1 VSLEGEIVVT
11 LDWDGQRVRDV
22 AVRSTRPLVAPRV
35 LTGKTATDAA
45 ATVPLLYSICGGAQG
60 AAAACALAAAGAA
73 GFERAS
79 ASRDTGIVVES
90 LQEGFWH
97 LLIGW
102 PNALGSDPQVT
113 PVTAARYLIA
123 TSTRK
128 SDGADLLGD
137 ADAMRSLAARLT
149 DIATRAVFGV
159 APAVWL
165 DLQDVAALAAWAAQ
179 GTTAP
184 ARMLAHML
192 STTDLHRDGAV
203 ELMPAPNR
211 DALVQVVAPAMR
223 DDPAFVRMPTWA
235 GQPVESSALARM
247 RAHPLVAALDALYG
261 HAAVTRI
268 VARMAEI
275 GVLLAVLGGAR
286 PVAPAFSRTQSVTL
300 GHGDGL
306 GAVETARGLLLH
318 RARVHDECVVEYQIV
333 APTEWN
339 FHPDGA
345 LVRGLVGTA
354 VTDPADLLRKARLD
368 VHSLDPCVACR
379 VEIGHA

>member
-1 VSLEGEIVVT
+1 MSLEGELVVT
-11 LDWDGQRVRDV
+11 LGWDGQRVRNVD
-22 AVRSTRPLVAPRV
+22 VRSTRPLVAPRV
-35 LTGKTATDAA
+35 LTGKTAVDAA

-73 GFERAS
+73 GFEGAT

-90 LQEGFWH
+90 LQEGFWY

-102 PNALGSDPQVT
+102 PNAMGSDPQVT

-137 ADAMRSLAARLT
+137 ADAMRALATRLT

-159 APAVWL
+159 APALWL
-165 DLQDVAALAAWAAQ
+165 DLPDVAALAAWSAQ
-179 GTTAP
+179 GATAP
-184 ARMLAHML
+184 ARMIAHML
-192 STTDLHRDGAV
+192 STTDLHRHGEV
-203 ELMPAPNR
+203 ELMPVPTR
-211 DALVQVVAPAMR
+211 DALLQTVAPAMR
-223 DDPAFVRMPTWA
+223 EGQAFARAPTWA
-235 GQPVESSALARM
+235 GQPVESSALTRM
-247 RAHPLVAALDALYG
+247 RAHPLVAALDAMYG

-300 GHGDGL
+300 GQGDGL

-318 RARVHDECVVEYQIV
+318 RARVHDECVVDYQIV

-345 LVRGLVGTA
+345 LARGLAGTA
-354 VTDPADLLRKARLD
+354 VTDAADLLRKARLD

>member
-1 VSLEGEIVVT
+1 MSLEGELIVK
-11 LDWDGQRVRDV
+11 LGWDGQHVHNVD
-22 AVRSTRPLVAPRV
+22 VRSTRPLVAARV
-35 LTGKTATDAA
+35 LTGKTAADAA

-73 GFERAS
+73 GFERANG
-79 ASRDTGIVVES
+79 SRDTGIVVES

-102 PNALGSDPQVT
+102 PNAMGSDPQVT

-128 SDGADLLGD
+128 SDGTDLLGD
-137 ADAMRSLAARLT
+137 ADAMRALSTRLS
-149 DIATRAVFGV
+149 DIATRAVFGI
-159 APAVWL
+159 APALWL
-165 DLQDVAALAAWAAQ
+165 DMPDVAALAAWSAR

-184 ARMLAHML
+184 ARLLAHML
-192 STTDLHRDGAV
+192 ATTALHRHGGT
-203 ELMPAPNR
+203 ELMPAPSR
-211 DALVQVVAPAMR
+211 DALLQVVVPAMR
-223 DDPAFVRMPTWA
+223 DDPAFARTPTWA
-235 GQPVESSALARM
+235 GRPVESSALTRM
-247 RAHPLVAALDALYG
+247 RKHPLVVALDAIYG
-261 HAAVTRI
+261 HAAVTRV

-275 GVLLAVLGGAR
+275 GVLLAELAGAR
-286 PVAPAFSRTQSVTL
+286 PVAPAYSRTQSVTL

-318 RARVHDECVVEYQIV
+318 RVRVHEECVVDYQIV

-345 LVRGLVGTA
+345 LVRGLTGLTS
-354 VTDPADLLRKARLD
+354 TDQADLLRRARLD
-368 VHSLDPCVACR
+368 VHTLDPCVACR

>member
-1 VSLEGEIVVT
+1 M
-11 LDWDGQRVRDV
+11 
-22 AVRSTRPLVAPRV
+22 RSTRPLVAPRV
-35 LTGKTATDAA
+35 LTGKTAVDAA

-90 LQEGFWH
+90 LQEGFWY

-137 ADAMRSLAARLT
+137 AGAMRALAARLS
-149 DIATRAVFGV
+149 DIATRAVFGI
-159 APAVWL
+159 APAAWL
-165 DLQDVAALAAWAAQ
+165 GLPDVAALAAWSAQ

-192 STTDLHRDGAV
+192 ATTDLHRHGEV
-203 ELMPAPNR
+203 ELMPAPSR
-211 DALVQVVAPAMR
+211 DALLQVVAPAMR
-223 DDPAFVRMPTWA
+223 EGP
-235 GQPVESSALARM
+235 GI
-247 RAHPLVAALDALYG
+247 RAHADVGGPAGGVERPGADARASAGGGAGCDVRACGG
-261 HAAVTRI
+261 HAHRRAHGRSRRA
-268 VARMAEI
+268 AR
-275 GVLLAVLGGAR
+275 GAR
-286 PVAPAFSRTQSVTL
+286 RRSISRTPIWQRTQSVTL

-345 LVRGLVGTA
+345 LVRGLAGTA
-354 VTDPADLLRKARLD
+354 VTDAADLLRKARLD